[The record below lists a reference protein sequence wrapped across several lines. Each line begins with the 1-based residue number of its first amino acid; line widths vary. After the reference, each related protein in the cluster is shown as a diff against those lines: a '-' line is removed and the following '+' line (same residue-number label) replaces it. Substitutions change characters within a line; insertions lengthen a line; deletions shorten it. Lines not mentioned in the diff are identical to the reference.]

1 MIELGYVQLHYYYY
15 YYYYYYYIVIVL
27 FAITYRF
34 KCMTVQTYHTCVHE
48 CITVNLFISAMAK
61 LLVIE
66 EHATECICHLSLEDS
81 LL

>member
-1 MIELGYVQLHYYYY
+1 MIELGCVQLQNYYYN
-15 YYYYYYYIVIVL
+15 YIVTVL
-27 FAITYRF
+27 FAITYIFR
-34 KCMTVQTYHTCVHE
+34 CMNVHMYHTYVHE
-48 CITVNLFISAMAK
+48 CITVNLFISAMAE